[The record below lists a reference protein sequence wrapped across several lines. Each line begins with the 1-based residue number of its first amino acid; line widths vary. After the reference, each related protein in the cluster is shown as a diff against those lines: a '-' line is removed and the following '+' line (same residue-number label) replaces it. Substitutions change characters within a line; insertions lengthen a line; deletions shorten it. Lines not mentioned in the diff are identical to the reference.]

1 MSNMVIRSVTV
12 SLELAD
18 KEFGNGMSRFFN
30 MKGAYQEGGIPLE
43 EVADVVDDSL
53 TMFMAAWKSL
63 LGSKCAQGKIDG
75 KTMQEEVQKVI
86 KRTAKI
92 QAYLRRE
99 DGSEPST
106 NGHPSG
112 TDSQSG
118 GEEHRPTLGNPAA
131 PAVSGNPTHSG

>member
-1 MSNMVIRSVTV
+1 MSNMVVRSVTI

-30 MKGAYQEGGIPLE
+30 IKGAYQEGDTPLE

-75 KTMQEEVQKVI
+75 KTMQDEVRKVI
-86 KRTAKI
+86 KRTTKV
-92 QAYLRRE
+92 QAYLRKE
-99 DGSEPST
+99 DGSEPIT
-106 NGHPSG
+106 NGPPAGAEGQSEG
-112 TDSQSG
+112 TS
-118 GEEHRPTLGNPAA
+118 
-131 PAVSGNPTHSG
+131 